1 MKAPFSER
9 LRVVQKRG
17 NLRVADLARW
27 FEKPHA
33 TVSEW
38 AKNGRQPT
46 AAPGDLAFIE
56 ESLTKLENLVA
67 QKRGFPVPR
76 MSPSQ
81 RIAHMD
87 AIKQAEK

>member
-1 MKAPFSER
+1 MRADFGHR
-9 LRVVQKRG
+9 LRVVLKKG

-38 AKNGRQPT
+38 VRNNRQPT
-46 AAPGDLAFIE
+46 GAPGDLEFIFE
-56 ESLTKLENLVA
+56 LLEAIEKLIE

-76 MSPSQ
+76 LPPSK
-81 RIAHMD
+81 RIAYMES
-87 AIKQAEK
+87 AKRG

>member
-1 MKAPFSER
+1 MKAPFNER
-9 LRVVQKRG
+9 LRVVQKKG

-38 AKNGRQPT
+38 VKNGRQPT
-46 AAPGDLAFIE
+46 AAPGDLEFINN
-56 ESLTKLENLVA
+56 SLGRLEDLIA

-76 MSPSQ
+76 LSPQQ
-81 RIAHMD
+81 RIAHLD
-87 AIKQAEK
+87 AVKQER